1 MIRIVFAEDH
11 QALIDGFAAYL
22 EYSDEIKLI
31 GTANDGEGLLDLVRH
46 KQPQVVITDIRMPKL
61 DGIEAARIIKKEFPH
76 IKIIALTMFD
86 QKELVQKIIR
96 AGANGYLL
104 KNSGLKMLCQAVKQ
118 VMTGEN
124 FYDPNL
130 SQSFLIDFV
139 ENPLKDKTKT
149 LLSSREKDILYL
161 IAQGKTSQ
169 EIADE
174 LFISKTTVDTHRRN
188 MARKLGLSGSN
199 ALLQYAVETKFP

>member
-104 KNSGLKMLCQAVKQ
+104 KNSGLKMLFQAVKQ

-199 ALLQYAVETKFP
+199 ALLQYAVETKFS

>member
-22 EYSDEIKLI
+22 EYSKEIKLV
-31 GTANDGEGLLDLVRH
+31 GTANDGEELVELVRA
-46 KQPQVVITDIRMPKL
+46 KQPQVVVTDIRMPKL
-61 DGIEAARIIKKEFPH
+61 DGVEATRLIKKEFPH

-86 QKELVQKIIR
+86 QKELVQKMIR

-104 KNSGLKMLCQAVKQ
+104 KNSGLKMLCRAVKQ
-118 VMTGEN
+118 VVDGKN
-124 FYDPNL
+124 FYDLNL
-130 SQSFLIDFV
+130 SESFLKDFV
-139 ENPLKDKTKT
+139 ESPPVKKIKT
-149 LLSSREKDILYL
+149 LLSKRENDILYQ

-169 EIADE
+169 EIAE
-174 LFISKTTVDTHRRN
+174 GLFISKATIDTHRRN
-188 MARKLGLSGSN
+188 MTRKLGLSGSN

>member
-22 EYSDEIKLI
+22 EYSEEIKLI
-31 GTANDGEGLLDLVRH
+31 GTANDGEELVELVRE
-46 KQPQVVITDIRMPKL
+46 KQPQVVITDIRMPKR
-61 DGIEAARIIKKEFPH
+61 DGIEATRLIKKEFPH

-104 KNSGLKMLCQAVKQ
+104 KNSGLKMLCEAVNQ
-118 VMTGEN
+118 VMAGDN
-124 FYDPNL
+124 FYDPHL
-130 SQSFLIDFV
+130 SQSFLKDFV
-139 ENPLKDKTKT
+139 ESPALKRPKT
-149 LLSSREKDILYL
+149 LLSKRENDILYQ

-169 EIADE
+169 EIAE
-174 LFISKTTVDTHRRN
+174 KLFISKATIDTHRRN
-188 MARKLGLSGSN
+188 MVRKLKLSGSN

>member
-22 EYSDEIKLI
+22 EYSGEIKLI
-31 GTANDGEGLLDLVRH
+31 GTANDGEELINLVRK

-61 DGIEAARIIKKEFPH
+61 DGIEATKTIHKEFPH

-86 QKELVQKIIR
+86 QKELVQKIIQ

-104 KNSGLKMLCQAVKQ
+104 KNSGLRMLCEAVKK
-118 VMTGEN
+118 VMAGEN
-124 FYDPNL
+124 YYDPNL
-130 SQSFLIDFV
+130 SQNFFKEFV
-139 ENPLKDKTKT
+139 ENPAGKETKT
-149 LLSSREKDILYL
+149 LLSKRENDILYQ
-161 IAQGKTSQ
+161 IALGRTSQ
-169 EIADE
+169 DIADKM
-174 LFISKTTVDTHRRN
+174 FISKSTVDTHRRN
-188 MARKLGLSGSN
+188 MARKLKLSGSN

>member
-1 MIRIVFAEDH
+1 MIRVVFAEDH
-11 QALIDGFAAYL
+11 QALIDGFEAYL
-22 EYSDEIKLI
+22 EYSEEINLI
-31 GTANDGEGLLDLVRH
+31 GTANDGEELVNLVRR

-61 DGIEAARIIKKEFPH
+61 DGVEATRLIKKEFPQ

-104 KNSGLKMLCQAVKQ
+104 KNSGLKMLCEAIKQ
-118 VMTGEN
+118 VMDGQN

-130 SQSFLIDFV
+130 SQSFLKDFV
-139 ENPLKDKTKT
+139 ESPVKEKSKT
-149 LLSSREKDILYL
+149 LLSSRENDILYL
-161 IAQGKTSQ
+161 IAQGKTSL
-169 EIADE
+169 EIANK
-174 LFISKTTVDTHRRN
+174 LFISKSTVDTHRRN
-188 MARKLGLSGSN
+188 MTRKLGLSGSN

>member
-1 MIRIVFAEDH
+1 MIHIVFAEDH

-22 EYSDEIKLI
+22 EYSEEIKII
-31 GTANDGEGLLDLVRH
+31 GTANDGEELVNLVRK

-61 DGIEAARIIKKEFPH
+61 DGIEATRLIKKEFPH

-104 KNSGLKMLCQAVKQ
+104 KNSGLKMLCEAVKQ
-118 VMTGEN
+118 VMDGQN
-124 FYDPNL
+124 YYDPNL
-130 SQSFLIDFV
+130 SQDFLKDFV
-139 ENPLKDKTKT
+139 ESPVKEKTKT
-149 LLSSREKDILYL
+149 LLSARENDILYL

-169 EIADE
+169 DIANE
-174 LFISKTTVDTHRRN
+174 LFISKATVDTHRRN
-188 MARKLGLSGSN
+188 MTRKLALSGSN

>member
-11 QALIDGFAAYL
+11 QVLIDGFAAYL
-22 EYSDEIKLI
+22 EYSEEIKLV
-31 GTANDGEGLLDLVRH
+31 GTASDGKELVTLVRE
-46 KQPQVVITDIRMPKL
+46 KQPQVVVTDIRMPKL
-61 DGIEAARIIKKEFPH
+61 DGIEATKLIRKEFPH

-86 QKELVQKIIR
+86 QKEMVQKIIQT
-96 AGANGYLL
+96 GANGYLL
-104 KNSGLKMLCQAVKQ
+104 KNSGLKMLCEAIKQ
-118 VMTGEN
+118 VLTGKN

-130 SQSFLIDFV
+130 SQSILKEFV
-139 ENPLKDKTKT
+139 ENSVKEKPKT
-149 LLSSREKDILYL
+149 LLSTRENDILHF

-169 EIADE
+169 DIADK

-188 MARKLGLSGSN
+188 MSRKLGLSGSN

>member
-22 EYSDEIKLI
+22 EYSEEIKLV
-31 GTANDGEGLLDLVRH
+31 GTANDGEELVNLVRR

-61 DGIEAARIIKKEFPH
+61 DGVEATRLIKKEFPQ

-104 KNSGLKMLCQAVKQ
+104 KNSGLKMLCEAIKQ
-118 VMTGEN
+118 VMDGQN

-130 SQSFLIDFV
+130 SQNFLKDFV
-139 ENPLKDKTKT
+139 ESPVKEKSKT
-149 LLSSREKDILYL
+149 LLSSRENDILYL

-169 EIADE
+169 EIATE
-174 LFISKTTVDTHRRN
+174 LFISKATVDTHRRN
-188 MARKLGLSGSN
+188 MTRKLGLSGSN

>member
-22 EYSDEIKLI
+22 EYSEEIELV
-31 GTANDGEGLLDLVRH
+31 GTANDGEELVELVRR
-46 KQPQVVITDIRMPKL
+46 KQPQVVVADIRMPKL
-61 DGIEAARIIKKEFPH
+61 DGVEATRLIKKEFPH

-104 KNSGLKMLCQAVKQ
+104 KNSGLKMLCRAVKQ
-118 VMTGEN
+118 VVDGKN

-130 SQSFLIDFV
+130 SGSFLKDFV
-139 ENPLKDKTKT
+139 EGPPVIKIKT
-149 LLSSREKDILYL
+149 LLSKRENDILYQ

-169 EIADE
+169 EIAEE

-188 MARKLGLSGSN
+188 IIRKLGLSGSN

>member
-22 EYSDEIKLI
+22 EYSGEIKLV
-31 GTANDGEGLLDLVRH
+31 GTANNGKELVELVRR
-46 KQPQVVITDIRMPKL
+46 KQPQVVVTDIRMPKL
-61 DGIEAARIIKKEFPH
+61 DGVEATRLIKKEFPH

-104 KNSGLKMLCQAVKQ
+104 KNSGLKMLCRAVKQ
-118 VMTGEN
+118 VVDGEN

-130 SQSFLIDFV
+130 SESFLKDFV
-139 ENPLKDKTKT
+139 ESPQKEKPKT
-149 LLSSREKDILYL
+149 LLSSRENDILYL

-169 EIADE
+169 EIAEE

-188 MARKLGLSGSN
+188 MTRKLGLSGSN